1 MMNAGTAEFENL
13 QTDIGVLTALIS
25 LRYSSEN
32 YS

>member
-25 LRYSSEN
+25 QIGRAHV
-32 YS
+32 